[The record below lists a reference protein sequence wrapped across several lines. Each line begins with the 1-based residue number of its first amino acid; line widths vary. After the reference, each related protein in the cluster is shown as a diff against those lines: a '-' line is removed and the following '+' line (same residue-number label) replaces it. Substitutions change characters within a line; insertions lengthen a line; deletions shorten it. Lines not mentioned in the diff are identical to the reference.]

1 MEIETI
7 AKKWGSSIG
16 IVLPKSIVD
25 NRKIRENDRVIIE
38 IKNRTLAK
46 EFFGRFKGKF
56 KKSAQEIK
64 DEAREGWN

>member
-25 NRKIRENDRVIIE
+25 NRKIRENDRIIIE
-38 IKNRTLAK
+38 IKTQSIMGNLFGKYPRTSK
-46 EFFGRFKGKF
+46 RT
-56 KKSAQEIK
+56 AQEIK